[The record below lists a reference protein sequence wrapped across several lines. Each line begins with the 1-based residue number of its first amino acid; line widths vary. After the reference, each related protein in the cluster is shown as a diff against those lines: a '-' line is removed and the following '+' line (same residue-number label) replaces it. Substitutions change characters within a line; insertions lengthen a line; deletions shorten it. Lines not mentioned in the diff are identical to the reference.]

1 MGDSVTRSSIHHRY
15 GQDEIAAMLRARGA
29 RESAEGERRSA
40 LAPGEEHPPWVRR
53 SSRRERDNT

>member
-1 MGDSVTRSSIHHRY
+1 MSRDAPSRY